1 MDKHNTA
8 HAASEIVAPG
18 QLRLDLDTDTDFH
31 FQHVADALADALPGI
46 TLRLTGKPRTK
57 LATILR
63 EFVKGR
69 NINRFEAEAHN
80 DHCLHSTVSTLKNS
94 CGIQIARVFETVPCV
109 RGRAVVRCKRYWL
122 DTTPANTAAAR
133 ALLDKM
139 ERRA

>member
-8 HAASEIVAPG
+8 HAASGIVAPG
-18 QLRLDLDTDTDFH
+18 QLRLDLGADFH
-31 FQHVADALADALPGI
+31 FQHVADALPGI

-69 NINRFEAEAHN
+69 NMNRFEAEAHN

-94 CGIQIARVFETVPCV
+94 YGIQIDRVFETVPCV

-122 DTTPANTAAAR
+122 DTIPENIAAAG
-133 ALLDKM
+133 ALLSVL
-139 ERRA
+139 ERRV

>member
-8 HAASEIVAPG
+8 HAASGIVAPG
-18 QLRLDLDTDTDFH
+18 QLRLDLGADFH
-31 FQHVADALADALPGI
+31 FQHVADALPVNLG
-46 TLRLTGKPRTK
+46 LGRRPRTK

-69 NINRFEAEAHN
+69 NMNRFEAEAHN

-94 CGIQIARVFETVPCV
+94 YGIQIDRVFETVPCV

-122 DTTPANTAAAR
+122 DTLPGNTAAAW
-133 ALLDKM
+133 ALLSVM

>member
-1 MDKHNTA
+1 MDKNNTA
-8 HAASEIVAPG
+8 HAASGIVAPG
-18 QLRLDLDTDTDFH
+18 QLRLDLDTDFH
-31 FQHVADALADALPGI
+31 FQHVVDALPVNLG
-46 TLRLTGKPRTK
+46 LGRRPRTK

-69 NINRFEAEAHN
+69 NMNRFEAEAHN

-94 CGIQIARVFETVPCV
+94 YGIQIDRMFETVPCV

-122 DTTPANTAAAR
+122 DNTIPENIAAAW
-133 ALLDKM
+133 ALLSAL

>member
-8 HAASEIVAPG
+8 RPASGIVAPG
-18 QLRLDLDTDTDFH
+18 QLRLDLGVDFH
-31 FQHVADALADALPGI
+31 FQHVADALPVNLG
-46 TLRLTGKPRTK
+46 LGRKPRTK

-69 NINRFEAEAHN
+69 NMNRFEAEAHN

-94 CGIQIARVFETVPCV
+94 YGIQIDRMFETVPCV

-122 DTTPANTAAAR
+122 DTTTDNITAAW
-133 ALLDKM
+133 ALLSALEKH
-139 ERRA
+139 A